1 MLSKVELLSAIE
13 ELLDGKHTVQ
23 NCEKLASV
31 YTVLDHLYPED
42 PVFRGYSQDAAP
54 DPMPSPT
61 VGYYGD
67 SEFLSAISGKAPDI
81 VWPIVDELMDA
92 VSVLNPNLYRSVLR
106 RINE

>member
-1 MLSKVELLSAIE
+1 MLTKVELLSAIE

-23 NCEKLASV
+23 NCERLAAV

-42 PVFRGYSQDAAP
+42 TDVFRGYSNDSGPEPQP
-54 DPMPSPT
+54 II
-61 VGYYGD
+61 GNYGNSD
-67 SEFLSAISGKAPDI
+67 FLNAIAGKNAES
-81 VWPIVDELMDA
+81 VWLIVDELMDA